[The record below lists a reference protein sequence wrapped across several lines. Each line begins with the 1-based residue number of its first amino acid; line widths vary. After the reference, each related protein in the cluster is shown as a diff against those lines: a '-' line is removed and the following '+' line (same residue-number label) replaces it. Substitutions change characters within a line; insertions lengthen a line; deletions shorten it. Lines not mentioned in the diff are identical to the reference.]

1 MTGRG
6 PGVHTCGMS
15 PQPEG
20 APEEPRTEDSPTEE
34 PGPERPRTEEPGPEK
49 PRRARPDPTLLGVL
63 AAIALIVI
71 IALAVV
77 FTRGE
82 PAPLAASTP
91 AGVAQRYAAAVIAG
105 DEAAASAY
113 LTPAARSRCTAEP
126 RPMAR
131 NLRVT
136 LVSTTE
142 RAESADV
149 RVLITVSEPGG
160 PFGSAEYQVEDVF
173 DLVRSG
179 NGWLIDTAPWQLAVC
194 PGQVKQ

>member
-1 MTGRG
+1 MRW

-20 APEEPRTEDSPTEE
+20 PPEKPPQEEPPTEKPAE
-34 PGPERPRTEEPGPEK
+34 
-49 PRRARPDPTLLGVL
+49 PRRARPDRTLLAIM
-63 AAIALIVI
+63 AAIAAIVI

-82 PAPLAASTP
+82 PAPLAESTP

-113 LTPAARSRCTAEP
+113 LTPPARNKCTAEA
-126 RPMAR
+126 RPVAR

-136 LVSTTE
+136 LVSTIE
-142 RAESADV
+142 RPESADV

-179 NGWLIDTAPWQLAVC
+179 NGWLVDTAPWQLTVC